1 MTETNN
7 NNKVEGLN
15 SLKVER
21 LFNVNKP
28 FNCRNN
34 AFTLAEGATHVETCN
49 GYRKAAF
56 TLAEVL
62 ITLGVIGVVAAITM
76 PMLITNINDRANSER
91 HANIA
96 YKITQAMEQMR
107 AHGKLTAYDSTSAF
121 VDELQKYLKITKRC
135 DADHIAEC
143 WPTETVINAAGEEYD
158 VSTCKTRANLIADS
172 ESTDENVGLI
182 LADGAS
188 IILTYDTENPNVLDV
203 GDKVTAS
210 MQLLPIGKNKSR
222 EFAYTTSVTGAIDFV
237 TDVNGKKGP
246 NSETR
251 DGKFYDIR
259 QFRSAHFIDPV
270 DPRAAACTAE
280 WGSQGCLKVIAS
292 GGYQPV
298 NCDPSSDVYAGADLC
313 GPTPSTYSS
322 DYWAGAKKACIDAG
336 MQMPDQTTLKTIYN
350 NKSDY
355 TTLPSSGWFWSSTE
369 GSSYPQ
375 YFAWSVGFS
384 NGSESNSG
392 KDYSGIGV
400 VCVGN

>member
-1 MTETNN
+1 MTETNK
-7 NNKVEGLN
+7 NKVERLK
-15 SLKVER
+15 SLKVKR

-34 AFTLAEGATHVETCN
+34 
-49 GYRKAAF
+49 AF

-143 WPTETVINAAGEEYD
+143 WPTETVINAAGDEYNVAD
-158 VSTCKTRANLIADS
+158 CKQRKNLLAGSDSADS
-172 ESTDENVGLI
+172 NVGLI

-188 IILTYDTENPNVLDV
+188 IILTYDTNASPIDV
-203 GDKVTAS
+203 GDKIIAS
-210 MQLLPIGKNKSR
+210 NKSLPVGKNKNK
-222 EFAYTTSVTGAIDFV
+222 EFAYTTSVTAPIDFV

-251 DGKFYDIR
+251 DNKYYDIR
-259 QFRSAHFIDPV
+259 QFKMANFITSASACNGESYNGLCV
-270 DPRAAACTAE
+270 NVAADA
-280 WGSQGCLKVIAS
+280 GSYGNINCRETYLN
-292 GGYQPV
+292 QPDQIYCGEV
-298 NCDPSSDVYAGADLC
+298 GSPYVYDN
-313 GPTPSTYSS
+313 
-322 DYWAGAKKACIDAG
+322 WAGANKLCQEAG
-336 MQMPDQTTLKTIYN
+336 M
-350 NKSDY
+350 
-355 TTLPSSGWFWSSTE
+355 TLPTLEQIQSIYENKANYPSLVSEERTFWTSDRDVNDNSVAYSFRFSD
-369 GSSYPQ
+369 GYAI
-375 YFAWSVGFS
+375 YWSMKLDGDKAVM
-384 NGSESNSG
+384 
-392 KDYSGIGV
+392 
-400 VCVGN
+400 CVK

>member
-7 NNKVEGLN
+7 N
-15 SLKVER
+15 KVER
-21 LFNVNKP
+21 LFNINKP

-76 PMLITNINDRANSER
+76 PMLITNVNDRANSER

-96 YKITQAMEQMR
+96 YKMTQAMEQMR

-143 WPTETVINAAGEEYD
+143 WPTDTVINAEGDEYD
-158 VSTCKTRANLIADS
+158 VSTCKTRANLIAES

-222 EFAYTTSVTGAIDFV
+222 EFAYTTSVTGPIDFV

-259 QFRSAHFIDPV
+259 QFRSAHFTTPADPT
-270 DPRAAACTAE
+270 PACTGE
-280 WGSQGCLKVIAS
+280 TGSQGCLKVIAS
-292 GGYQPV
+292 GGYPYV
-298 NCDPSSDVYAGADLC
+298 NCNSSSADYAGADIC
-313 GPTPSTYSS
+313 GPTPSGYSD

-336 MQMPDQTTLKTIYN
+336 MTLPDRTTLKTIYN

-355 TTLPSSGWFWSSTE
+355 TTLPSDGWFWSSTE
-369 GSSYPQ
+369 YSSNAPQ
-375 YFAWSVGFS
+375 YNAWFVHF
-384 NGSESNSG
+384 GSGDESPSG
-392 KDYSGIGV
+392 KDSYYDGV

>member
-1 MTETNN
+1 MEETNN
-7 NNKVEGLN
+7 NNKVERLK

-28 FNCRNN
+28 FNHSTIKPFNCSNN
-34 AFTLAEGATHVETCN
+34 
-49 GYRKAAF
+49 AF

-143 WPTETVINAAGEEYD
+143 WPTETVINAAGDEYD
-158 VSTCKTRANLIADS
+158 VSTCKTRAHLLPESD
-172 ESTDENVGLI
+172 STDENVGLI

-188 IILTYDTENPNVLDV
+188 IILTYDPTAAPMDI
-203 GDKVTAS
+203 GDKITAS
-210 MQLLPIGKNKSR
+210 NKSLPVGKNKTKD
-222 EFAYTTSVTGAIDFV
+222 FAYTTDVTRSIDFV

-251 DGKFYDIR
+251 ENKYYDIR
-259 QFRSAHFIDPV
+259 RFSMAQFTTPADPT
-270 DPRAAACTAE
+270 PACTGQTKAD
-280 WGSQGCLKVIAS
+280 GTGCVQMAGAAS
-292 GGYQPV
+292 NWSPV
-298 NCDPSSDVYAGADLC
+298 NCSSSASGTDDYANYC
-313 GPTPSTYSS
+313 GPTPSGSS
-322 DYWAGAKKACIDAG
+322 LDYWAGAKKKCAEAG
-336 MQMPDQTTLKTIYN
+336 MQLPDEETLYGIYTAWKN
-350 NKSDY
+350 DGEYSTELASVGSY
-355 TTLPSSGWFWSSTE
+355 WFWSSTE
-369 GSSYPQ
+369 YSSDPQSNARSVNDSNGNRGYDYKFNGSS
-375 YFAWSVGFS
+375 FS
-384 NGSESNSG
+384 A
-392 KDYSGIGV
+392 V
-400 VCVGN
+400 LCVGN

>member
-7 NNKVEGLN
+7 N
-15 SLKVER
+15 KVER

-28 FNCRNN
+28 FNYSTIKPFNCRNN
-34 AFTLAEGATHVETCN
+34 
-49 GYRKAAF
+49 AF

-143 WPTETVINAAGEEYD
+143 WPTDTVVNAAGDEYD
-158 VSTCKTRANLIADS
+158 VSTCKTRAHLLPESD
-172 ESTDENVGLI
+172 STDENVGLI

-188 IILTYDTENPNVLDV
+188 IILTYDPTAAPMDI
-203 GDKVTAS
+203 GDKITAS
-210 MQLLPIGKNKSR
+210 NKSLPVGKNKTKD
-222 EFAYTTSVTGAIDFV
+222 FAYTTDVTRSIDFV

-251 DGKFYDIR
+251 ENKYYDIR
-259 QFRSAHFIDPV
+259 NFKLAQFTTPADPT
-270 DPRAAACTAE
+270 PACTGE
-280 WGSQGCLKVIAS
+280 TGSQGCVKMAGTAS
-292 GGYQPV
+292 SWSPISCASSNSSSEDYQ
-298 NCDPSSDVYAGADLC
+298 NYC
-313 GPTPSTYSS
+313 GPTPSNEPS
-322 DYWAGAKKACIDAG
+322 DYWAGAKKLCAQAG
-336 MQMPDQTTLKTIYN
+336 MQLPDETTLYNIYTAWKTN
-350 NKSDY
+350 NEYQTELASAGSY
-355 TTLPSSGWFWSSTE
+355 VFWSSTE
-369 GSSYPQ
+369 NSSNPQRIARYVAFGSGYRYDGYKNGHASH
-375 YFAWSVGFS
+375 FAVL
-384 NGSESNSG
+384 
-392 KDYSGIGV
+392 
-400 VCVGN
+400 CVGN